1 MKKRIVSLVLTF
13 SILLSVIPL
22 NVLTALAQDPILYGD
37 ADGSGTVDMSDVN
50 LMEQYIEGDEEA
62 KTSIHFTEAD
72 VNVDGALNSDDVTLV
87 KECLAG
93 NIQLT
98 DDLCTVSFDT
108 NGGGEVAPIKVGR
121 NYTIMQE
128 IPSPGKEGEVFV
140 GWQKADGS
148 DFYQTEPV
156 TEDMTLQAVYEPME
170 PAEQVYID
178 SFALTDQ
185 KTDLEIGITAPDKT
199 ADQVKEAVTLLT
211 KDGSDPVDLVVA
223 DNGGG
228 SFTVRADGG
237 FRAGGTYEMTLGDG
251 LTFTDRDARYRTV
264 ALTFAK
270 QEEDNIEFDPDVV
283 FIQDTDDY
291 SYYLDVPGSVD
302 EEFVPVLDIPIYADG
317 SAEVTTGR
325 MNINT
330 NPIPDDIP
338 AFDTYL
344 EAGDIVCV
352 YENVDPRQRDY
363 TQDLYEDDSIAYI
376 RVTAVSVPWAFQ
388 FESLS
393 EEDMDEVV
401 FMPDTIPY
409 KVDVLPAGGAGTAGT
424 VDVNGYDHIARA
436 SLGMTE
442 APEFNTGD
450 LLAFYTQDFAGLTED
465 SPVVYAKVTGIEAD
479 ELTVNYEIIDKAD
492 IEDLTGG
499 LFVSTPITLDDIETE
514 ELQASVTAAL
524 EDSSFT
530 DEATSILA
538 TGALQTP
545 SIQGQLLDMG
555 VSQAEID
562 AMAAQ
567 PLAAAAGGGGRT
579 KFLVEDVRVTPSVLV
594 HDRYEDGYG
603 MGLDVSAVFS
613 VSKKV
618 GSGQT
623 TSLKIEVSAYFEQQ
637 GAFGLNVDVDTDWK
651 VYVIIPVL
659 KEVTCSV
666 SIDIKSYSNISLSA
680 KTYTVSEQKRESFDE
695 FIEFVRNGEYA
706 DALRE
711 LNDLRV
717 QRKLGGGQDV
727 IDQIDSILNSLPKIN
742 VGGTEY
748 SFEELENELNMT
760 DVSSEFEEVLSAE
773 SAEDSKV
780 GIEQLMNRYSELLN
794 SESDWVQ
801 LFSKELFSKTYHIK
815 ILAIKLKV
823 DFIVRAD
830 VNLTMGTD
838 LEYEVGKR
846 YNFWVKI
853 FSGTSGSSETDLL
866 DERFGF
872 QFYIMGYIGV
882 KAGFKIDVAVG
893 ILSTS
898 IASVGANVEF
908 GPYVKLYGYFL
919 YIYIKERPAG
929 TSDWNVEERAEGAM
943 YMEFGLYLTVK
954 FKAQALK
961 ELIKYEPTL
970 YDGEFPLLTA
980 GDRNSVYDFAL
991 SPTSTDILYILDE
1004 NGDFADGIT
1013 MELPEAYRNMKTID
1027 LTSGQ
1032 KAQSVYDLSNYHI
1045 RFTDPAF
1052 SIDQNGTISFD
1063 KSQIGADDRYAY
1075 TDMIVTWKGGK
1086 LAFSAYDLSITVP
1099 VVWTSYS
1106 ESEIS
1111 KLYNVYV
1118 AVGNETYGYETV
1130 WSGQYNRIQTFDLPT
1145 EEEIHDLIGY
1155 DAYVTEDGTNLK
1167 YTDAGSYRAE
1177 KTTELTV
1184 SADTTFY
1191 YDIGLKT
1198 YSLHVKNIQGKDGIP
1213 YASTY
1218 TTTYGE
1224 PFVQLASLEDT
1235 GADDPDNGKFSA
1247 FLNLTREENDDEVF
1261 ALDTAADMSF
1271 YENYGTSADLSANY
1285 TDASRLA
1292 TFTFQ
1297 GISVPDYTVT
1307 FRTGAAPQAGDL
1319 MAHIAQYFDGQ
1330 VSITDISP
1338 AVTASENSVTYSV
1351 TCQAL
1356 TEDTPVYPV
1365 NFTVKPSEHQSP
1377 EDMPQIASVSYPENS
1392 ILFAPKLPTL
1402 YGAYLDGWYTDEA
1415 CTKPFDFSSARMP
1428 AGGMTL
1434 YARYIS
1440 TQVEVHIMQNAATEL
1455 ETRLVLNGSE
1465 LGELPK
1471 ISGMTSTQRLVGW
1484 FDNIEY
1490 TGDPYT
1496 ADTIIRSDT
1505 DIYLYPY
1512 IGEKLEIGV
1521 TADLFTPYEK
1531 DYNRYPALL
1540 KMPEIFSSA
1549 DFYRKGFYTQDVQVL
1564 VREQGA
1570 AVTEEWT
1577 EVEDPY
1583 LLYSDGWPVHAGV
1596 YDVRIVWP
1604 GNENYKPVDLYLE
1617 GYIRIN
1623 KAPFPTTDG
1632 APLSIPVLQ
1641 GGYDSVSVSLPKNF
1655 DRYSFTED
1663 NQVTIKLRYM
1673 QENMNFADYATYTM
1687 PIFDGQYM
1695 THSKYLYTC
1704 TFDRDELVNPADGLK
1719 FGGTL
1724 LVSACLEISDGSDY
1738 YGTTTGYGLGGL
1750 LYPTIDMMNSSART
1764 AQAASPQA
1772 VQLSAQTVSAQTTQ
1786 AASPLNNEAEPID
1799 DGSLRLTGEDV
1810 KTMAGKTFG
1819 ITLSLDNLDSSA
1831 GVWGLMAQL
1840 DYDGA
1845 PFEMIGY
1852 SAGSA
1857 FPKEGFTMHDDWS
1870 ADPYRFVVSN
1880 TTRTDITSE
1889 EAVITI
1895 WYRVK
1900 DDAQPGHYPVTVALP
1915 DAVKAAGEK
1924 VPSQSTEIDVWVA
1937 TDGEFTAQDPEI
1949 KLTAEDDYV
1958 YTKGNTADM
1967 VYVNGSVSD
1976 GGTLSYQW
1984 YVYTDSQENST
1995 PVNGATAPQF
2005 TPPTDTAGIFYYYCR
2020 VTNTLSTIAGEK
2032 TAYTDTDSV
2041 RVEIL
2046 EEESLVLLDGNRG
2059 TFGGGVSGKGL
2070 FTKNGR
2076 LPDLGQYIPTREM
2089 HEFIGWYTQE
2099 EGGQRVDSDAVFRE
2113 DTTLYAHWAA
2123 TGELT
2128 HAQAPE
2134 ITWVTKSVKTEVN
2147 DISNGLYV
2155 EADSPDGGRLSYQWY
2170 RSDTASNENGTLIE
2184 NAEYY
2189 RYAPDTS
2196 QEGIVYYYCVVT
2208 NTNTSV
2214 TGNWTATTKTEAIP
2228 VYTGTVYVT
2237 LDAQGGSV
2245 NPDKVPLAITRASTG
2260 EIGIDGYLP
2269 IPEKEGYAFM
2279 GWYTEPEGGR
2289 QMTQYD
2295 AFENATTL
2303 YAQWSPDAITPVI
2316 ADQPD
2321 NVDDQMINT
2330 EIFLPMTVLTPTDGG
2345 TLSYQWY
2352 RCKEDGT
2359 GAQPVEGAT
2368 EETFMGVA
2376 DETGSFY
2383 YYCVVTNTNKNVS
2396 GSQTASVRSD
2406 IARVTVVAPTGV
2418 ADAMAPW
2425 PNWAVLNDATYG
2437 KGAQVDDLV
2446 YSAFVGDGGLL
2457 TYQWYVSSG
2466 ETSAGTAIDGATQST
2481 FTPPTDEAG
2490 TFYYY
2495 CVATNTNEYASNN
2508 KTAHTVSGRAKI
2520 TVVDAEAPVIT
2531 AQPASATYR
2540 EGDTAVPLTVE
2551 VEAPEGCSLTYQW
2564 YEGYIEDGAAV
2575 AGADQNSF
2583 VPAVQMEPDEDYMS
2597 IYNYFCAITAAYPDG
2612 KTLTLYSQTASI
2624 TVIDPSS
2631 GEYVITFDPNGGSVS
2646 EISMSTVNQLLLYM
2660 PVPERMGYDFDG
2672 WYTEK
2677 EGGTHVT
2684 VDNRIYSGDETLY
2697 AHWVDNGRPVYAQ
2710 SPVITAQPENA
2721 QYFAGDPAAPLTVKA
2736 DVTDGG
2742 TLSYQWYQSAD
2753 GSTTGGIQVGTNS
2766 PSFTPDTSAE
2776 GTYYYYCVITNTND
2790 TAYNPTATAK
2800 TEAACIKVTAKTHT
2814 HTPIPVAGRDATC
2827 TEAGSKAYYTCGCGM
2842 SFEDEDCT
2850 RAIADVDTWRIIP
2863 VLGHSFGEWER
2874 VTEATCTA
2882 TGQEKRTCSR
2892 CGAEE
2897 TRETEMT
2904 AHAWSDS
2911 YLGENADPQMHY
2923 HVCEVCGA
2931 RDEGAVHTW
2940 NVDAATEQ
2948 TDKHCTVCGYV
2959 AEAQIGHTHQG
2970 ALVAGKDATCTEAGS
2985 KAYYTCGCGMFFAD
2999 EGCTRAITDVD
3010 TWRIIPALG
3019 HSFGEWE
3026 RVTEA
3031 TCTATGQEKR
3041 TCSRCGA
3048 EETRETEITEHA
3060 WSDSY
3065 LGENAD
3071 PQMHYHVCQVCGE
3084 RDEGAEHSWNVDA
3097 ATEQTD
3103 KHCTVCG
3110 YVAEA
3115 QIGHTHQGTLVE
3127 GKDATCTEAGSKAY
3141 YTCSCGMFFAD
3152 EGCTS
3157 TIVDLHSWKTIPMLE
3172 HDFADGKCTV
3182 CGAADPDYESA
3193 QPSQPTNPGGSKT
3206 ESPRTGDSSLAL
3218 WIAVLFVSGGVMAL
3232 TVKRKKRAG

>member
-13 SILLSVIPL
+13 SVLLSMLPMS
-22 NVLTALAQDPILYGD
+22 VLTAFAQDSILYGD
-37 ADGSGTVDMSDVN
+37 ADGNGKVDMSDVN
-50 LMEQYIEGDEEA
+50 LMEQYIDGDAEA
-62 KTSIHFTEAD
+62 QTSLHFAEAD
-72 VNVDGALNSDDVTLV
+72 VNADSVVNSDDVALV
-87 KECLAG
+87 KEYLAG

-98 DDLCTVSFDT
+98 DDLCTVSFNTD
-108 NGGGEVAPIKVGR
+108 GGGEIAPIKVGR
-121 NYTIMQE
+121 NYAIMQE
-128 IPSPGKEGEVFV
+128 IPSPGKEGEIFV
-140 GWQKADGS
+140 GWQKEDGT

-156 TEDMTLQAVYEPME
+156 TGDMTLQAVYEPMD

-185 KTDLEIGITAPDKT
+185 KTDLEIGITAPGKT
-199 ADQVKEAVTLLT
+199 AEQVKAAITLLT

-223 DNGGG
+223 DNGGR
-228 SFTVRADGG
+228 FTVYADGG
-237 FRAGGTYEMTLGDG
+237 FRAGGTYEMTLGEG
-251 LTFTDRDARYRTV
+251 LTFTDRDERYRTV

-270 QEEDNIEFDPDVV
+270 EEEDNIAFDPDVV
-283 FIQDTDDY
+283 FIQDTDEY

-317 SAEVTTGR
+317 SAEVTTGS
-325 MNINT
+325 MQITT

-376 RVTAVSVPWAFQ
+376 RVTSVSVPWAFQ

-409 KVDVLPAGGAGTAGT
+409 QVDALPAGNVGTTGT

-436 SLGMTE
+436 ALGVTE

-450 LLAFYTQDFAGLTED
+450 LLVFYAEDFTGLTED
-465 SPVVYAKVTGIEAD
+465 SPVVYAKVTGIEDD
-479 ELTVNYEIIDKAD
+479 ELTATYEIIDKAD

-499 LFVSTPITLDDIETE
+499 LFVSTPITLDNIETE
-514 ELQASVTAAL
+514 ELQASVMSAL

-545 SIQGQLLDMG
+545 SIQNQLLDMG
-555 VSQAEID
+555 VSQSEIE

-567 PLAAAAGGGGRT
+567 PLAAAAGGSGRT
-579 KFLVEDVRVTPSVLV
+579 KFVVEGVTVTPSVLI

-603 MGLDVSAVFS
+603 LGLDVSAVFS
-613 VSKKV
+613 VNKKV
-618 GSGQT
+618 SSGQT

-706 DALRE
+706 NAVRE

-773 SAEDSKV
+773 SVEDSKV
-780 GIEQLMNRYSELLN
+780 GIEQLMNRYSELMG

-801 LFSKELFSKTYHIK
+801 LFSRELLSKEYHIK

-853 FSGTSGSSETDLL
+853 FDGTSGSSETDLL

-919 YIYIKERPAG
+919 YIYIKERPAN

-943 YMEFGLYLTVK
+943 YVEFGLYLTVK

-991 SPTSTDILYILDE
+991 APTSTDILYILDE

-1013 MELPEAYRNMKTID
+1013 MKLPEAYRNMKTID

-1032 KAQSVYDLSNYHI
+1032 KAQSIYDLSNYHI

-1052 SIDQNGTISFD
+1052 SIDDNGIISFD
-1063 KSQIGADDRYAY
+1063 KTQIDEDDRYAY

-1111 KLYNVYV
+1111 QLYNVYV

-1130 WSGQYNRIQTFDLPT
+1130 WSGQFNRIQTFDLPT
-1145 EEEIHDLIGY
+1145 QEEIHDLIGY

-1167 YTDAGSYRAE
+1167 YADAGSYRAE

-1213 YASTY
+1213 YAGTY

-1235 GADDPDNGKFSA
+1235 GANDPDNGKFSV
-1247 FLNLTREENDDEVF
+1247 FLNLTREGNDDEVF

-1271 YENYGTSADLSANY
+1271 YENYGASADLSANY

-1292 TFTFQ
+1292 TFKFQ

-1307 FRTGAAPQAGDL
+1307 FRAGTAPQAGDL

-1330 VSITDISP
+1330 VSITGISP

-1365 NFTVKPSEHQSP
+1365 SFTVKPSEHQSE

-1402 YGAYLDGWYTDEA
+1402 DGAYLDGWYTDEA

-1428 AGGMTL
+1428 KGGMTL

-1440 TQVEVHIMQNAATEL
+1440 TQVEVHIMQNATTEL
-1455 ETRLVLNGSE
+1455 EMRLLLNGSK

-1484 FDNIEY
+1484 YDNIEY

-1505 DIYLYPY
+1505 DIYLYPH
-1512 IGEKLEIGV
+1512 IGEKLEIGI
-1521 TADLFTPYEK
+1521 TEDLFTKTEK
-1531 DYNRYPALL
+1531 EYNRNPVSLA
-1540 KMPEIFSSA
+1540 MPELFESA
-1549 DFYRKGFYTQDVQVL
+1549 DFYSKGFYTQDLQVL
-1564 VREQGA
+1564 FREQGA

-1577 EVEDPY
+1577 EVANPY
-1583 LLYSDGWPVHAGV
+1583 SINSDWPVHAGV

-1632 APLSIPVLQ
+1632 AALSLPRVQ
-1641 GGYDSVSVSLPKNF
+1641 GGVYSVSVHLPDNF
-1655 DRYSFTED
+1655 DRYNFTED
-1663 NQVTIKLRYM
+1663 NQVTIRLQYM
-1673 QENMNFADYATYTM
+1673 QENGNFVDYASHTM
-1687 PIFDGQYM
+1687 PIFDGQYVM
-1695 THSKYLYTC
+1695 HDKYLYTF
-1704 TFDRDELVNPADGLK
+1704 TVNRDELINPADDPK

-1738 YGTTTGYGLGGL
+1738 YGTTTEYSLGGL

-1764 AQAASPQA
+1764 AQAAAYAGAQA
-1772 VQLSAQTVSAQTTQ
+1772 AVQ
-1786 AASPLNNEAEPID
+1786 AASPQAATASPINNETEPVD
-1799 DGSLRLTGEDV
+1799 DGTLRLTGEDV

-1819 ITLSLDNLDSSA
+1819 ITLSLDNLDST
-1831 GVWGLMAQL
+1831 GIWGLMAQL
-1840 DYDGA
+1840 DYEGA

-1857 FPKEGFTMHDDWS
+1857 FPREGFTMHNDWS
-1870 ADPYRFVVSN
+1870 ADSYSFVVSN
-1880 TTRTDITSE
+1880 TDRTNITE
-1889 EAVITI
+1889 EDDVVTI

-1900 DDAQPGHYPVTVALP
+1900 DDAAAGHYPVTVTLS
-1915 DAVKAAGEK
+1915 DAVDAAGEK
-1924 VPSQSTEIDVWVA
+1924 IPSQTAKIDVWVA
-1937 TDGEFTAQDPEI
+1937 TDGEFTAQEPEL
-1949 KLTAEDDYV
+1949 KLIAEKDYV
-1958 YTKGNTADM
+1958 YTKGNTADTL
-1967 VYVNGSVSD
+1967 YVNGSVSD
-1976 GGTLSYQW
+1976 GGALSYQW
-1984 YVYTDSQENST
+1984 YVYTDSKENST
-1995 PVNGATAPQF
+1995 PVNGATASQF

-2020 VTNTLSTIAGEK
+2020 VTNSLSTIAGEK
-2032 TAYTDTDSV
+2032 TAVTDTGAV
-2041 RVEIL
+2041 KVEIL
-2046 EEESLVLLDGNRG
+2046 EKEAQIYLNPGRG
-2059 TFGGGVSGKGL
+2059 TFASGSSGKGL
-2070 FTKNGR
+2070 STKNGR
-2076 LPDLGQYIPTREM
+2076 IPNLNEYSPTRDA
-2089 HEFIGWYTQE
+2089 HDFTGWYTQE
-2099 EGGQRVDSDAVFRE
+2099 EGGDRVDTDTVFRE

-2128 HAQAPE
+2128 HAQAPVIE
-2134 ITWVTKSVKTEVN
+2134 WVTKAVKAEMG
-2147 DISNGLYV
+2147 DINNGLYV
-2155 EADSPDGGRLSYQWY
+2155 DAKSLDGGTLLYKWY
-2170 RSDTASNENGTLIE
+2170 RSDTASNGNGTPIE
-2184 NAEYY
+2184 KAEYY
-2189 RYAPDTS
+2189 RYTPDTS
-2196 QEGIVYYYCVVT
+2196 QDSIVYYYCVIT
-2208 NTNTSV
+2208 NRNTDPKI
-2214 TGNWTATTKTEAIP
+2214 TGNQTATVKTEAIP
-2228 VYTGTVYVT
+2228 VYVGTVYVT
-2237 LDAQGGSV
+2237 LNAQGGSV
-2245 NPDKVPLAITRASTG
+2245 SVDKVPLKFYDQSSGRIRP
-2260 EIGIDGYLP
+2260 DGNLP

-2295 AFENATTL
+2295 DFENAITL
-2303 YAQWSPDAITPVI
+2303 YAQWSPDALTPVI

-2321 NVDDQMINT
+2321 DVEEQIINT
-2330 EIFLPMTVLTPTDGG
+2330 EIFLPMTVLDPTDGG
-2345 TLSYQWY
+2345 ALSYQWY
-2352 RCKEDGT
+2352 RCNEDGS
-2359 GAQPVEGAT
+2359 GAQLIEGAT
-2368 EETFMGVA
+2368 DSTGMDMA
-2376 DETGSFY
+2376 KETGTFY
-2383 YYCVVTNTNKNVS
+2383 YYCVVTNTNKNVV
-2396 GSQTASVRSD
+2396 GSKTASVRSD
-2406 IARVTVVAPTGV
+2406 IAKVTVVEPTGV
-2418 ADAMAPW
+2418 VGAMEPQL
-2425 PNWAVLNDATYG
+2425 NWEAMNDATYG
-2437 KGAQVDDLV
+2437 KGAQVDDLL
-2446 YSAFVGDGGLL
+2446 YSASVGDGGML
-2457 TYQWYVSSG
+2457 TYQWYVSLDG
-2466 ETSAGTAIDGATQST
+2466 TSAGTAIDGATRST

-2495 CVATNTNEYASNN
+2495 CVATNTNEYASHN
-2508 KTAHTVSGRAKI
+2508 KTAQSISDRAKI
-2520 TVVDAEAPVIT
+2520 TIVDVEAPMIT
-2531 AQPASATYR
+2531 TQPASAAYR
-2540 EGDTAVPLTVE
+2540 EGDTAEPLTVE
-2551 VEAPEGCSLTYQW
+2551 VNAPEDCNLTYQW
-2564 YEGYIEDGAAV
+2564 YEGYIGDGAAV
-2575 AGADQNSF
+2575 SGADQNSF
-2583 VPAVQMEPDEDYMS
+2583 VPATQMEPDEDYMS
-2597 IYNYFCAITAAYPDG
+2597 TYNYFCEITAAYPG
-2612 KTLTLYSQTASI
+2612 GRTLTLYSQVADI
-2624 TVIDPSS
+2624 TVIGPSS
-2631 GEYVITFDPNGGSVS
+2631 GEYIITFEPNGGSVS
-2646 EISMSTVNQLLLYM
+2646 EISMPTVNQQLLYM
-2660 PVPERMGYDFDG
+2660 PVPERIGYDFDG

-2684 VDNRIYSGDETLY
+2684 VSSRIYSADETLY
-2697 AHWVDNGRPVYAQ
+2697 AHWIDNGRPVYAQ
-2710 SPVITAQPENA
+2710 SPVITAQPQNA
-2721 QYFAGDPAAPLTVKA
+2721 QYSVGDTASPLTVEA
-2736 DVTDGG
+2736 GVTDGG
-2742 TLSYQWYQSAD
+2742 TLSYQWYQNTD
-2753 GSTTGGIQVGTNS
+2753 GSTTGGTRVGTNS

-2776 GTYYYYCVITNTND
+2776 GTCYYYCVITNTNGE
-2790 TAYNPTATAK
+2790 AYYPTATV
-2800 TEAACIKVTAKTHT
+2800 TTDAACIKVTKAHS
-2814 HTPIPVAGRDATC
+2814 HTPILVAGREATC
-2827 TEAGSKAYYTCGCGM
+2827 TEAGSKAYYTCTCGM
-2842 SFEDEDCT
+2842 SFEDEACT
-2850 RAIADVDTWRIIP
+2850 KAIA
-2863 VLGHSFGEWER
+2863 
-2874 VTEATCTA
+2874 
-2882 TGQEKRTCSR
+2882 
-2892 CGAEE
+2892 
-2897 TRETEMT
+2897 
-2904 AHAWSDS
+2904 
-2911 YLGENADPQMHY
+2911 
-2923 HVCEVCGA
+2923 
-2931 RDEGAVHTW
+2931 
-2940 NVDAATEQ
+2940 
-2948 TDKHCTVCGYV
+2948 
-2959 AEAQIGHTHQG
+2959 
-2970 ALVAGKDATCTEAGS
+2970 
-2985 KAYYTCGCGMFFAD
+2985 
-2999 EGCTRAITDVD
+2999 DVD

-3019 HSFGEWE
+3019 H
-3026 RVTEA
+3026 
-3031 TCTATGQEKR
+3031 
-3041 TCSRCGA
+3041 
-3048 EETRETEITEHA
+3048 
-3060 WSDSY
+3060 
-3065 LGENAD
+3065 
-3071 PQMHYHVCQVCGE
+3071 
-3084 RDEGAEHSWNVDA
+3084 
-3097 ATEQTD
+3097 
-3103 KHCTVCG
+3103 
-3110 YVAEA
+3110 
-3115 QIGHTHQGTLVE
+3115 
-3127 GKDATCTEAGSKAY
+3127 
-3141 YTCSCGMFFAD
+3141 
-3152 EGCTS
+3152 
-3157 TIVDLHSWKTIPMLE
+3157 
-3172 HDFADGKCTV
+3172 DFEDGKCIV
-3182 CGAADPDYESA
+3182 CGAADPDYEPA
-3193 QPSQPTNPGGSKT
+3193 EPSQPTNPGGS
-3206 ESPRTGDSSLAL
+3206 EPEGPQTGDNSSLAL
-3218 WIAVLFVSGGVMAL
+3218 WVALLFVSGGVL
-3232 TVKRKKRAG
+3232 GTLKVKRVRKKLR

>member
-13 SILLSVIPL
+13 SVLLSMLPMS
-22 NVLTALAQDPILYGD
+22 VLTAFAQDSILYGD
-37 ADGSGTVDMSDVN
+37 ADGNGTVDMSDVN
-50 LMEQYIEGDEEA
+50 LMEQYIEGDAEA
-62 KTSIHFTEAD
+62 QTSLHFAEAD
-72 VNVDGALNSDDVTLV
+72 VNADSVVNSDDVTLV
-87 KECLAG
+87 KEYLAG

-108 NGGGEVAPIKVGR
+108 DGGGKIAPIKVGR
-121 NYTIMQE
+121 NYAIMQE
-128 IPSPGKEGEVFV
+128 IPSPGKDGEIFV
-140 GWQKADGS
+140 GWQKSDGT

-156 TEDMTLQAVYEPME
+156 TGDMILRAVYEPMD
-170 PAEQVYID
+170 PAEQIYID

-185 KTDLEIGITAPDKT
+185 KTDLEIGITAPGKT
-199 ADQVKEAVTLLT
+199 AEQVKAAITLLT
-211 KDGSDPVDLVVA
+211 KDGSDPVDLVVTE
-223 DNGGG
+223 NGGG
-228 SFTVRADGG
+228 RFAVHADGG
-237 FRAGGTYEMTLGDG
+237 FRAGGTYEMTLGEG
-251 LTFTDRDARYRTV
+251 LTFTDRDERYRTV

-270 QEEDNIEFDPDVV
+270 EEEDNIAFDPDVV

-291 SYYLDVPGSVD
+291 SYYINVPDSGR
-302 EEFVPVLDIPIYADG
+302 EFVPVLDVPIYADG
-317 SAEVTTGR
+317 SAEVTTGS
-325 MNINT
+325 MQITT

-376 RVTAVSVPWAFQ
+376 RVTSVSVPWAFQ

-409 KVDVLPAGGAGTAGT
+409 QVDALPAGNVGTTGT

-436 SLGMTE
+436 ALGITE

-450 LLAFYTQDFAGLTED
+450 LLAFYTEDFTGLTED
-465 SPVVYAKVTGIEAD
+465 SSVVYAKVTGIEDD
-479 ELTVNYEIIDKAD
+479 ELTATYEIIDKAD

-514 ELQASVTAAL
+514 ELQASVMSAL

-538 TGALQTP
+538 AGALQTP
-545 SIQGQLLDMG
+545 SIQNQLLDMG
-555 VSQAEID
+555 VSQSEIE

-567 PLAAAAGGGGRT
+567 PLAAAAGGSGRT
-579 KFLVEDVRVTPSVLV
+579 KFVVEGVTVTPSVLI

-603 MGLDVSAVFS
+603 LGLDVSAVFS

-706 DALRE
+706 NAVRE

-760 DVSSEFEEVLSAE
+760 DVSGEFEEVLSAE
-773 SAEDSKV
+773 SVEDSKV
-780 GIEQLMNRYSELLN
+780 GIEQLMNRYSELMN

-801 LFSKELFSKTYHIK
+801 LFSRELLSKEYHIK

-853 FSGTSGSSETDLL
+853 FDGTSGSSETDLL

-919 YIYIKERPAG
+919 YIYIKERPAN

-943 YMEFGLYLTVK
+943 YVEFGLYLTVK

-991 SPTSTDILYILDE
+991 APTSTDILYILDE

-1013 MELPEAYRNMKTID
+1013 MKLPEAYRNMKTIN

-1052 SIDQNGTISFD
+1052 SIDDNGIISFD
-1063 KSQIGADDRYAY
+1063 KTQIGEDDRYAY

-1111 KLYNVYV
+1111 QLYNVYV

-1130 WSGQYNRIQTFDLPT
+1130 WSGQFNRIQTFGLPT
-1145 EEEIHDLIGY
+1145 QEEIHDLIGY

-1167 YTDAGSYRAE
+1167 YTGAGSYRAE

-1198 YSLHVKNIQGKDGIP
+1198 YSLYVKNIQGKDGIP
-1213 YASTY
+1213 YAGTY

-1235 GADDPDNGKFSA
+1235 GANDPDNGKFSV
-1247 FLNLTREENDDEVF
+1247 FLNLTREGNDDEVF

-1292 TFTFQ
+1292 TFKFQ

-1307 FRTGAAPQAGDL
+1307 FRAGIAPQAGDL

-1338 AVTASENSVTYSV
+1338 AVTAAENSVTYSV

-1365 NFTVKPSEHQSP
+1365 SFTVKPSEHQSE

-1402 YGAYLDGWYTDEA
+1402 DGAYLDGWYTDEA

-1428 AGGMTL
+1428 KGGMTL

-1440 TQVEVHIMQNAATEL
+1440 TQVEVHIMQNATTEL
-1455 ETRLVLNGSE
+1455 ETRLLLNGSK

-1484 FDNIEY
+1484 YDNIEY

-1505 DIYLYPY
+1505 DIYLYPH
-1512 IGEKLEIGV
+1512 IGEKLEIGI
-1521 TADLFTPYEK
+1521 TEDLFTNTEK
-1531 DYNRYPALL
+1531 EYNRNPVSLA
-1540 KMPEIFSSA
+1540 MPELFESA
-1549 DFYRKGFYTQDVQVL
+1549 DFYSKGFYTQDLQVL
-1564 VREQGA
+1564 FREQGA

-1577 EVEDPY
+1577 EVANPY
-1583 LLYSDGWPVHAGV
+1583 SINSDWPVHAGV

-1632 APLSIPVLQ
+1632 AALSLPRVQ
-1641 GGYDSVSVSLPKNF
+1641 GGVYSVSVHLPDNF

-1663 NQVTIKLRYM
+1663 NQVTIKLQYM
-1673 QENMNFADYATYTM
+1673 QENGNFVDYASHTM
-1687 PIFDGQYM
+1687 PIFDGQYVM
-1695 THSKYLYTC
+1695 HDKYLYTF
-1704 TFDRDELVNPADGLK
+1704 TVNRDELVNPADDPK

-1738 YGTTTGYGLGGL
+1738 YGTTTEYSLGGL

-1764 AQAASPQA
+1764 AQAAA
-1772 VQLSAQTVSAQTTQ
+1772 YAGAQTAAQ
-1786 AASPLNNEAEPID
+1786 AASPQVATASPINNETGPVD
-1799 DGSLRLTGEDV
+1799 DGTLRLLGEDV

-1819 ITLSLDNLDSSA
+1819 ITLSLDNLDSST
-1831 GVWGLMAQL
+1831 GIWGLMAQL
-1840 DYDGA
+1840 DYEGA

-1852 SAGSA
+1852 SVGSA
-1857 FPKEGFTMHDDWS
+1857 FPREGFTMHNDWS
-1870 ADPYRFVVSN
+1870 ADPYSFVVSN
-1880 TTRTDITSE
+1880 TDRTNITE
-1889 EAVITI
+1889 EDDVVTI

-1900 DDAQPGHYPVTVALP
+1900 DDAAAGHYPVTVTLQ
-1915 DAVKAAGEK
+1915 DAVNAAGEK
-1924 VPSQSTEIDVWVA
+1924 IPSQTAKIDVWVA
-1937 TDGEFTAQDPEI
+1937 TDGEFTAQEPDV
-1949 KLTAEDDYV
+1949 KLIAEEGYV
-1958 YTKGNTADM
+1958 YTKGNTADTL
-1967 VYVNGSVSD
+1967 YVNGSVSD
-1976 GGTLSYQW
+1976 GGALSYQW
-1984 YVYTDSQENST
+1984 YVYTDSKETST
-1995 PVNGATAPQF
+1995 AVNGATAPQF
-2005 TPPTDTAGIFYYYCR
+2005 TPPTDTAGIFCYYCR
-2020 VTNTLSTIAGEK
+2020 VTNTLSTLAGEK
-2032 TAYTDTDSV
+2032 KAYTDTDGV
-2041 RVEIL
+2041 KVEIL
-2046 EEESLVLLDGNRG
+2046 EKESEIHLNPGRG
-2059 TFGGGVSGKGL
+2059 VFDSGSSGIGL
-2070 FTKNGR
+2070 STKNGR
-2076 LPDLGQYIPTREM
+2076 IPNLDEYSPTRAA
-2089 HEFIGWYTQE
+2089 HDFTGWYTQE
-2099 EGGQRVDSDAVFRE
+2099 EGGARVDTDTVFRE

-2128 HAQAPE
+2128 HAQVPVIE
-2134 ITWVTKSVKTEVN
+2134 WVTKAVKAEVG
-2147 DISNGLYV
+2147 DINNGLYV
-2155 EADSPDGGRLSYQWY
+2155 DAKSPDGGTLLYKWY
-2170 RSDTASNENGTLIE
+2170 RSDTASNENGTPIE
-2184 NAEYY
+2184 KAEYY
-2189 RYAPDTS
+2189 RYTPDTS
-2196 QEGIVYYYCVVT
+2196 QDSIVYYYCVIT
-2208 NTNTSV
+2208 NRNTDPKI
-2214 TGNWTATTKTEAIP
+2214 TGNQTATVKTEAIP
-2228 VYTGTVYVT
+2228 VYVGTVYVT

-2245 NPDKVPLAITRASTG
+2245 SVDKVPLKFYDQSSGRIRP
-2260 EIGIDGYLP
+2260 DGNLP

-2295 AFENATTL
+2295 DFENAITL
-2303 YAQWSPDAITPVI
+2303 YAQWSPDALTPVI

-2321 NVDDQMINT
+2321 DVEEQIINT
-2330 EIFLPMTVLTPTDGG
+2330 EIFLPITVLDPTDGG

-2352 RCKEDGT
+2352 RCSEDGS
-2359 GAQPVEGAT
+2359 GAQLIEGAT
-2368 EETFMGVA
+2368 ESTFVGMA
-2376 DETGSFY
+2376 DEPGTFY
-2383 YYCVVTNTNKNVS
+2383 YYCVVTNTNKNVV
-2396 GSQTASVRSD
+2396 GSKTASVRSD
-2406 IARVTVVAPTGV
+2406 IAKVTVVEPTGV
-2418 ADAMAPW
+2418 VDAMEPQL
-2425 PNWAVLNDATYG
+2425 NWEVMNDATYG

-2446 YSAFVGDGGLL
+2446 YSAYVGDGGVL
-2457 TYQWYVSSG
+2457 TYQWYVSSD
-2466 ETSAGTAIDGATQST
+2466 ETSAGTAIDGATQSR
-2481 FTPPTDEAG
+2481 FAPPTGEAG

-2495 CVATNTNEYASNN
+2495 CVATNTNEYASHN
-2508 KTAHTVSGRAKI
+2508 KTAQSISGRAKI
-2520 TVVDAEAPVIT
+2520 TVVDVEAPMIT
-2531 AQPASATYR
+2531 TQPASAAYR
-2540 EGDTAVPLTVE
+2540 EGDTAEPLTVE
-2551 VEAPEGCSLTYQW
+2551 VKAPEGCSLTYQW
-2564 YEGYIEDGAAV
+2564 YEGYIGDGAAV
-2575 AGADQNSF
+2575 SGADQNSF
-2583 VPAVQMEPDEDYMS
+2583 VPATLMEPDEDYMS
-2597 IYNYFCAITAAYPDG
+2597 TYNYFCEVTAAYPG
-2612 KTLTLYSQTASI
+2612 GRTLTLYSQVASI
-2624 TVIDPSS
+2624 TVIGPSS
-2631 GEYVITFDPNGGSVS
+2631 GEYIINFDPNGGSVS
-2646 EISMSTVNQLLLYM
+2646 EISMPTVNQQLLYM
-2660 PVPERMGYDFDG
+2660 PVPERIGYDFDG

-2684 VDNRIYSGDETLY
+2684 VSSRIYSADETLY
-2697 AHWVDNGRPVYAQ
+2697 AHWIDNGRPVYAQ
-2710 SPVITAQPENA
+2710 SPVITAQPQNA
-2721 QYFAGDPAAPLTVKA
+2721 QYSVDDPASPLTVEA
-2736 DVTDGG
+2736 NVTDGG
-2742 TLSYQWYQSAD
+2742 TLSYQWYQSSD
-2753 GSTTGGIQVGTNS
+2753 GSTDGGTKVGTNS

-2776 GTYYYYCVITNTND
+2776 GTYYYYCVITNTNGE
-2790 TAYNPTATAK
+2790 AYYPTATV
-2800 TEAACIKVTAKTHT
+2800 TTDAACIKVTKAHS
-2814 HTPIPVAGRDATC
+2814 HTPILVMGREATC
-2827 TEAGSKAYYTCGCGM
+2827 TEAGSKAYYICDCGM
-2842 SFEDEDCT
+2842 AFEDEECT
-2850 RAIADVDTWRIIP
+2850 KAIADVESWRVIP
-2863 VLGHSFGEWER
+2863 LLGHSFGEWET
-2874 VTEATCTA
+2874 VTEATCTQ
-2882 TGQEKRTCSR
+2882 TGTEKRICSR
-2892 CGAEE
+2892 CEAEE
-2897 TRETEMT
+2897 TREIEMK
-2904 AHAWSDS
+2904 AHTWSDS
-2911 YLGENADPQMHY
+2911 YLGENADPQKHY
-2923 HVCEVCGA
+2923 HVCEVCGT
-2931 RDEGAVHTW
+2931 RD
-2940 NVDAATEQ
+2940 N
-2948 TDKHCTVCGYV
+2948 
-2959 AEAQIGHTHQG
+2959 
-2970 ALVAGKDATCTEAGS
+2970 
-2985 KAYYTCGCGMFFAD
+2985 
-2999 EGCTRAITDVD
+2999 
-3010 TWRIIPALG
+3010 
-3019 HSFGEWE
+3019 
-3026 RVTEA
+3026 
-3031 TCTATGQEKR
+3031 
-3041 TCSRCGA
+3041 
-3048 EETRETEITEHA
+3048 
-3060 WSDSY
+3060 
-3065 LGENAD
+3065 
-3071 PQMHYHVCQVCGE
+3071 
-3084 RDEGAEHSWNVDA
+3084 GAEHIWNVDA

-3141 YTCSCGMFFAD
+3141 YTCGCGMFFED
-3152 EGCTS
+3152 EECTKA
-3157 TIVDLHSWKTIPMLE
+3157 IIDLNGWKTIPALG
-3172 HDFADGKCTV
+3172 HDFEDGKCTV
-3182 CGAADPDYESA
+3182 CGAADPDYEPTE
-3193 QPSQPTNPGGSKT
+3193 PSEPTTPGDNEPGA
-3206 ESPRTGDSSLAL
+3206 PQTGDSSNIAL
-3218 WIAVLFVSGGVMAL
+3218 WIAVLFVSGGVLSML
-3232 TVKRKKRAG
+3232 TIKRVRKKQR

>member
-13 SILLSVIPL
+13 SVLLSMLPMS
-22 NVLTALAQDPILYGD
+22 VLTAFAQDSILYGD
-37 ADGSGTVDMSDVN
+37 ADGNGTVDMSDVN
-50 LMEQYIEGDEEA
+50 LMEQYIDGDAEA
-62 KTSIHFTEAD
+62 QAAIHFAEAD
-72 VNVDGALNSDDVTLV
+72 VNVDGVVNSDDVALV
-87 KECLAG
+87 KEYLAG

-108 NGGGEVAPIKVGR
+108 DGGGKIAPIKVGR
-121 NYTIMQE
+121 NYAIMQE
-128 IPSPGKEGEVFV
+128 IPSPGKDGGIFV
-140 GWQKADGS
+140 GWQKEDGT

-156 TEDMTLQAVYEPME
+156 TGDMTLRAVYEPMD
-170 PAEQVYID
+170 PAEQIYID

-185 KTDLEIGITAPDKT
+185 KTDLEIGITAPGKT
-199 ADQVKEAVTLLT
+199 AEQVKASITLLT

-223 DNGGG
+223 DNGG
-228 SFTVRADGG
+228 SFTVHADGG
-237 FRAGGTYEMTLGDG
+237 FRAGGTYEMTLGEG
-251 LTFTDRDARYRTV
+251 LTFTDRDERYRTV

-270 QEEDNIEFDPDVV
+270 EEEDNIAFDPDVV

-291 SYYLDVPGSVD
+291 SYYINVPDSGR
-302 EEFVPVLDIPIYADG
+302 EFVPVLDIPIYADG
-317 SAEVTTGR
+317 SADVTTGS
-325 MNINT
+325 MQITT

-338 AFDTYL
+338 AFDNL

-352 YENVDPRQRDY
+352 YENVDPRERDY

-376 RVTAVSVPWAFQ
+376 RVTSVSVPWAFQ

-409 KVDVLPAGGAGTAGT
+409 QVDALPAGNVGTTGT

-436 SLGMTE
+436 ALGVTE

-450 LLAFYTQDFAGLTED
+450 LLVFYAEDFTGLTED

-479 ELTVNYEIIDKAD
+479 ELTANYEIIDKAD

-514 ELQASVTAAL
+514 ELQASVMSAL

-538 TGALQTP
+538 AGALQTP
-545 SIQGQLLDMG
+545 SIQNQLLDMG
-555 VSQAEID
+555 VSQSEIE

-567 PLAAAAGGGGRT
+567 PLAAAAGGSGRT
-579 KFLVEDVRVTPSVLV
+579 KFVVEGVTVTPSILI

-603 MGLDVSAVFS
+603 LGLDVSAVFS

-651 VYVIIPVL
+651 VYLIIPVL

-706 DALRE
+706 NAVRE

-727 IDQIDSILNSLPKIN
+727 IDQIDSILNYLPKIN

-773 SAEDSKV
+773 SVEDSKV
-780 GIEQLMNRYSELLN
+780 GIEQLMNRYSELMN

-801 LFSKELFSKTYHIK
+801 LFSRELLSKEYHIK

-919 YIYIKERPAG
+919 YIYIKERPAN

-943 YMEFGLYLTVK
+943 YVEFGLYLTVK

-991 SPTSTDILYILDE
+991 APTSTDILYILDE

-1013 MELPEAYRNMKTID
+1013 MKLPEAYQNMKTID

-1052 SIDQNGTISFD
+1052 SIDDNGIISFD
-1063 KSQIGADDRYAY
+1063 KNQIGEDDRYAY

-1111 KLYNVYV
+1111 QLYNVYV

-1130 WSGQYNRIQTFDLPT
+1130 WSGQFNRIQTFDLPT
-1145 EEEIHDLIGY
+1145 QEEIHDLIGY

-1167 YTDAGSYRAE
+1167 YADAGSYRAE
-1177 KTTELTV
+1177 KTADITL

-1191 YDIGLKT
+1191 YDIGLKA

-1235 GADDPDNGKFSA
+1235 GANDPDNGKFSV
-1247 FLNLTREENDDEVF
+1247 FLNLTREGNDDEVF

-1271 YENYGTSADLSANY
+1271 YENYGASADLSANY

-1292 TFTFQ
+1292 TFKFQ

-1307 FRTGAAPQAGDL
+1307 FRAGIAPQAGDL

-1351 TCQAL
+1351 TCSAL

-1365 NFTVKPSEHQSP
+1365 SFTVKPSEHQSE

-1428 AGGMTL
+1428 KGGLTL

-1455 ETRLVLNGSE
+1455 ETRLLLNGSK

-1484 FDNIEY
+1484 YDNIEY

-1505 DIYLYPY
+1505 DIYLYPH
-1512 IGEKLEIGV
+1512 IGEKLDIGI
-1521 TADLFTPYEK
+1521 TEDLFTKTEK
-1531 DYNRYPALL
+1531 EYNRNPVSLA
-1540 KMPEIFSSA
+1540 MPELFESA
-1549 DFYRKGFYTQDVQVL
+1549 DFYSKGFYTQDLQVL
-1564 VREQGA
+1564 FREQGA

-1577 EVEDPY
+1577 EVANPY
-1583 LLYSDGWPVHAGV
+1583 SINSDWPVHAGV

-1632 APLSIPVLQ
+1632 ATLSLPRVQ
-1641 GGYDSVSVSLPKNF
+1641 GGVYSVSVHLPDNF
-1655 DRYSFTED
+1655 DRYNFTED

-1673 QENMNFADYATYTM
+1673 QENGNFVDYASHTM
-1687 PIFDGQYM
+1687 PIFDGQYVM
-1695 THSKYLYTC
+1695 HDKYLYTF
-1704 TFDRDELVNPADGLK
+1704 TVDPDELVNPADDPK

-1738 YGTTTGYGLGGL
+1738 YGTTTEYSLGGL

-1764 AQAASPQA
+1764 AQAAAYAGAQA
-1772 VQLSAQTVSAQTTQ
+1772 AVQ
-1786 AASPLNNEAEPID
+1786 AASPQVATASPINNETEPVD
-1799 DGSLRLTGEDV
+1799 DGTLRLTGEDV

-1819 ITLSLDNLDSSA
+1819 ITLSLDNLDST
-1831 GVWGLMAQL
+1831 GIWGLMAQL
-1840 DYDGA
+1840 DYAGA

-1857 FPKEGFTMHDDWS
+1857 FPREGFTMHNDWS
-1870 ADPYRFVVSN
+1870 ADSYSFVVSN
-1880 TTRTDITSE
+1880 TDRTNITE
-1889 EAVITI
+1889 EDDVVTI

-1900 DDAQPGHYPVTVALP
+1900 DDAAANHYPVTVTLS
-1915 DAVKAAGEK
+1915 DAVDAAGEK
-1924 VPSQSTEIDVWVA
+1924 IQSQTATIDVWVA
-1937 TDGEFTAQDPEI
+1937 TDGEFTAQEPDV
-1949 KLTAEDDYV
+1949 KLIAEEGYV

-1984 YVYTDSQENST
+1984 YVYTDSKENST
-1995 PVNGATAPQF
+1995 AVNGATAPQF

-2032 TAYTDTDSV
+2032 KAYTDTDGV
-2041 RVEIL
+2041 KVEIL
-2046 EEESLVLLDGNRG
+2046 EKESEIHLDPGRG
-2059 TFGGGVSGKGL
+2059 TFASGSSGKGL
-2070 FTKNGR
+2070 STKNGR
-2076 LPDLGQYIPTREM
+2076 IPNLNEYSPTRDA
-2089 HEFIGWYTQE
+2089 HDFTGWYTKE
-2099 EGGQRVDSDAVFRE
+2099 EGGERVDTDTVFRE

-2128 HAQAPE
+2128 HAQAPVIE
-2134 ITWVTKSVKTEVN
+2134 WVTKAVKAEIG

-2155 EADSPDGGRLSYQWY
+2155 DAKSPDGGTLLYKWY
-2170 RSDTASNENGTLIE
+2170 RSDTGGNENGTPIE
-2184 NAEYY
+2184 KAEYY
-2189 RYAPDTS
+2189 RYTPDTS
-2196 QEGIVYYYCVVT
+2196 QDSIVYYYCVIT
-2208 NTNTSV
+2208 NRNTDPKI
-2214 TGNWTATTKTEAIP
+2214 TGNQTATVKTEAIP
-2228 VYTGTVYVT
+2228 VYVGTVYVT

-2245 NPDKVPLAITRASTG
+2245 SVDKVPLKFYDQSSGRIRP
-2260 EIGIDGYLP
+2260 DGNLP

-2295 AFENATTL
+2295 DFENAVTL
-2303 YAQWSPDAITPVI
+2303 YAQWSPDALTPVI

-2321 NVDDQMINT
+2321 DVEEQIINT
-2330 EIFLPMTVLTPTDGG
+2330 EIFLPMTVLDPTDGG

-2352 RCKEDGT
+2352 RCSEDGT

-2368 EETFMGVA
+2368 ESTFVGMA
-2376 DETGSFY
+2376 DEPGTFY
-2383 YYCVVTNTNKNVS
+2383 YYCVVTNTNKNVV
-2396 GSQTASVRSD
+2396 GSKTASVRSD
-2406 IARVTVVAPTGV
+2406 IAKVTVVAPTGV
-2418 ADAMAPW
+2418 ENAMTPHV
-2425 PNWAVLNDATYG
+2425 NWQAINDAEYG
-2437 KGAQVDDLV
+2437 LGAQVDDLL
-2446 YSAFVGDGGLL
+2446 YYAFVNDGGVL
-2457 TYQWYVSSG
+2457 TYQWYVSPDG
-2466 ETSAGTAIDGATQST
+2466 TSAGTAIDGATRST
-2481 FTPPTDEAG
+2481 FSPPADEAG

-2495 CVATNTNEYASNN
+2495 CVATNTNEYASHN
-2508 KTAHTVSGRAKI
+2508 KTAQSISGRAKI
-2520 TVVDAEAPVIT
+2520 TVVDVEAPMIT
-2531 AQPASATYR
+2531 TQPASAAYR

-2551 VEAPEGCSLTYQW
+2551 VKAPEGCSLTYQW
-2564 YEGYIEDGAAV
+2564 YEGYIGDGVAV
-2575 AGADQNSF
+2575 SGAEQNSF
-2583 VPAVQMEPDEDYMS
+2583 VPATQMEPDEDYMYT
-2597 IYNYFCAITAAYPDG
+2597 YNYFCKITAAYPG
-2612 KTLTLYSQTASI
+2612 GRTLTLYSQVASI
-2624 TVIDPSS
+2624 TVIDSDS
-2631 GEYVITFDPNGGSVS
+2631 GEYIVTFDPNGGSVS
-2646 EISMSTVNQLLLYM
+2646 EISMATVNQQLLYM
-2660 PVPERMGYDFDG
+2660 PVPERIGYDFDG

-2684 VDNRIYSGDETLY
+2684 VSSRIYSADETLY
-2697 AHWVDNGRPVYAQ
+2697 AHWIDNGRPVYAQ
-2710 SPVITAQPENA
+2710 SPVITAQPQNA
-2721 QYFAGDPAAPLTVKA
+2721 QYSVGDTASPLTVQA
-2736 DVTDGG
+2736 NVMDGG
-2742 TLSYQWYQSAD
+2742 TLSYQWYQNTD
-2753 GSTTGGIQVGTNS
+2753 GSTDGGTRVGTNS

-2776 GTYYYYCVITNTND
+2776 GTYYYYCVITNTNGE
-2790 TAYNPTATAK
+2790 AYYPTATV
-2800 TEAACIKVTAKTHT
+2800 TTDAACIKVTKAHS
-2814 HTPIPVAGRDATC
+2814 HTPILVAGREATC
-2827 TEAGSKAYYTCGCGM
+2827 TEAGSKAYYTCTCGM
-2842 SFEDEDCT
+2842 SFEDEACT
-2850 RAIADVDTWRIIP
+2850 KAIA
-2863 VLGHSFGEWER
+2863 
-2874 VTEATCTA
+2874 
-2882 TGQEKRTCSR
+2882 
-2892 CGAEE
+2892 
-2897 TRETEMT
+2897 
-2904 AHAWSDS
+2904 
-2911 YLGENADPQMHY
+2911 
-2923 HVCEVCGA
+2923 
-2931 RDEGAVHTW
+2931 
-2940 NVDAATEQ
+2940 
-2948 TDKHCTVCGYV
+2948 
-2959 AEAQIGHTHQG
+2959 
-2970 ALVAGKDATCTEAGS
+2970 
-2985 KAYYTCGCGMFFAD
+2985 
-2999 EGCTRAITDVD
+2999 DVD

-3019 HSFGEWE
+3019 H
-3026 RVTEA
+3026 
-3031 TCTATGQEKR
+3031 
-3041 TCSRCGA
+3041 
-3048 EETRETEITEHA
+3048 
-3060 WSDSY
+3060 
-3065 LGENAD
+3065 
-3071 PQMHYHVCQVCGE
+3071 
-3084 RDEGAEHSWNVDA
+3084 
-3097 ATEQTD
+3097 
-3103 KHCTVCG
+3103 
-3110 YVAEA
+3110 
-3115 QIGHTHQGTLVE
+3115 
-3127 GKDATCTEAGSKAY
+3127 
-3141 YTCSCGMFFAD
+3141 
-3152 EGCTS
+3152 
-3157 TIVDLHSWKTIPMLE
+3157 
-3172 HDFADGKCTV
+3172 DFEDGKCIV
-3182 CGAADPDYESA
+3182 CGAADPDYEPA
-3193 QPSQPTNPGGSKT
+3193 EPSEPTTSGDNEPGD
-3206 ESPRTGDSSLAL
+3206 PQTGDSSNIAL
-3218 WIAVLFVSGGVMAL
+3218 WIAVLFVSGGVLSTL
-3232 TVKRKKRAG
+3232 TIKRVRKKQR

>member
-1 MKKRIVSLVLTF
+1 MKKRIVSLMLIF
-13 SILLSVIPL
+13 SILLSTLPL
-22 NVLTALAQDPILYGD
+22 GTLTAFAQNNILYGD
-37 ADGSGTVDMSDVN
+37 ADGNGKVDMSDVN
-50 LMEQYIEGDEEA
+50 LMGQYMDGDAEA
-62 KTSIHFTEAD
+62 QAAIYLTEAD
-72 VNVDGALNSDDVTLV
+72 VNADSVVNSDDVELV
-87 KECLAG
+87 KEYLAG

-108 NGGGEVAPIKVGR
+108 DGGGEIGPIKVGKG
-121 NYTIMQE
+121 YAIMQK
-128 IPSPGKEGEVFV
+128 IPSPGKDGETFV
-140 GWQKADGS
+140 GWQKENGT

-156 TEDMTLQAVYEPME
+156 TGDMTLRAIYEPMDV
-170 PAEQVYID
+170 AEQVYID

-185 KTDLEIGITAPDKT
+185 KTDLEIGITAPGKT
-199 ADQVKEAVTLLT
+199 AEQVKAAITLLT
-211 KDGSDPVDLVVA
+211 KDGSDPVNLVVT

-228 SFTVRADGG
+228 SFAVYGDGG

-251 LTFTDRDARYRTV
+251 LTFTDRDERYRTV

-270 QEEDNIEFDPDVV
+270 EEEDNIEFDPGVV
-283 FIQDTDDY
+283 FIQDTDEY
-291 SYYLDVPGSVD
+291 SYYINVPDSGR
-302 EEFVPVLDIPIYADG
+302 EFVPVLDIPIYADG
-317 SAEVTTGR
+317 SAEVTTGS
-325 MNINT
+325 MQITT

-376 RVTAVSVPWAFQ
+376 RVTAVSEPWAFR

-409 KVDVLPAGGAGTAGT
+409 QVDALPDGTVGATGT
-424 VDVNGYDHIARA
+424 VDVNSYDHIARA
-436 SLGMTE
+436 ALGITE

-450 LLAFYTQDFAGLTED
+450 LLAFYTGDFAKLTED
-465 SPVVYAKVTGIEAD
+465 SPVVYAKVTGTLAD
-479 ELTVNYEIIDKAD
+479 ELTATYEIIDKAD

-514 ELQASVTAAL
+514 ELQASMMSAL

-538 TGALQTP
+538 AGALQTP
-545 SIQGQLLDMG
+545 SIQNQLLDMG
-555 VSQAEID
+555 VSQSEIE
-562 AMAAQ
+562 AMAAR
-567 PLAAAAGGGGRT
+567 PLAAAAGGSGRT
-579 KFLVEDVRVTPSVLV
+579 KFVVEGVTVTPSVLI
-594 HDRYEDGYG
+594 HDRYDDGYG
-603 MGLDVSAVFS
+603 LGLDVSAVFS

-680 KTYTVSEQKRESFDE
+680 KTYTVTEQKRESFDE
-695 FIEFVRNGEYA
+695 FIEFVRNGEYVNA
-706 DALRE
+706 VRE

-717 QRKLGGGQDV
+717 QRKLGGGEEV
-727 IDQIDSILNSLPKIN
+727 VDQIDSILSSFPKIN

-760 DVSSEFEEVLSAE
+760 DVSDEFEEVLSAE
-773 SAEDSKV
+773 SVEDSKV
-780 GIEQLMNRYSELLN
+780 GIEQLMNRYSELMN

-801 LFSKELFSKTYHIK
+801 LFSRELFSKTYHIK

-919 YIYIKERPAG
+919 YIYIKERPAN
-929 TSDWNVEERAEGAM
+929 TSAWEVEERAEGAM
-943 YMEFGLYLTVK
+943 YVEFGLYLTVK

-991 SPTSTDILYILDE
+991 APTSTDILYILDE

-1013 MELPEAYRNMKTID
+1013 MKLPEAYRNMKTID

-1032 KAQSVYDLSNYHI
+1032 KAQSIYDLSNYHI

-1052 SIDQNGTISFD
+1052 SIDSSGIISFD
-1063 KSQIGADDRYAY
+1063 KTQIGEDDRYAY

-1111 KLYNVYV
+1111 QLYNVYV

-1145 EEEIHDLIGY
+1145 QEEIHDLIGY

-1167 YTDAGSYRAE
+1167 YADAGSYRAE

-1198 YSLHVKNIQGKDGIP
+1198 YSLHVKNIQGGDGIP
-1213 YASTY
+1213 YAGTY

-1235 GADDPDNGKFSA
+1235 GANDPDNGKFSV
-1247 FLNLTREENDDEVF
+1247 FLNLTREGNDDEVF

-1292 TFTFQ
+1292 TFKFQ
-1297 GISVPDYTVT
+1297 GISVPDYIVT
-1307 FRTGAAPQAGDL
+1307 FRAGTAPQAGDL

-1338 AVTASENSVTYSV
+1338 AVTAVENSVTYSV
-1351 TCQAL
+1351 TCSAL

-1365 NFTVKPSEHQSP
+1365 SFTVKPSEHQSE

-1415 CTKPFDFSSARMP
+1415 CTKAFDFGSARMP
-1428 AGGMTL
+1428 AGGMSL

-1440 TQVEVHIMQNAATEL
+1440 TQVEVHIMQDAATEL

-1484 FDNIEY
+1484 YDNIEY

-1505 DIYLYPY
+1505 DIYLYPH
-1512 IGEKLEIGV
+1512 IGEKLDIGI
-1521 TADLFTPYEK
+1521 TEDLFTKTEK
-1531 DYNRYPALL
+1531 EYNRNPVSLA
-1540 KMPEIFSSA
+1540 MPELFESA
-1549 DFYRKGFYTQDVQVL
+1549 DFYSKGFYTQDLQVL
-1564 VREQGA
+1564 FREQGA

-1583 LLYSDGWPVHAGV
+1583 YIFLDSEWPVHAGV

-1632 APLSIPVLQ
+1632 AALSLPRVQ
-1641 GGYDSVSVSLPKNF
+1641 GGVYSVSVHLPDNF
-1655 DRYSFTED
+1655 DRYNFTED
-1663 NQVTIKLRYM
+1663 NQVTIRLQYM
-1673 QENMNFADYATYTM
+1673 QENGNFVDYASHTM
-1687 PIFDGQYM
+1687 PIFDGQYVM
-1695 THSKYLYTC
+1695 HDKYLYTF
-1704 TFDRDELVNPADGLK
+1704 TVDPDELVNPADDPK
-1719 FGGTL
+1719 FGDIL

-1738 YGTTTGYGLGGL
+1738 YGTTTEYSLGGL

-1764 AQAASPQA
+1764 AQAAAYAGAQAAVQAASPQ
-1772 VQLSAQTVSAQTTQ
+1772 T
-1786 AASPLNNEAEPID
+1786 ASPLNNEPESD
-1799 DGSLRLTGEDV
+1799 NGTLRLTGEDV

-1819 ITLSLDNLDSSA
+1819 ITLSLDNLDST
-1831 GVWGLMAQL
+1831 GIWGLMAQL
-1840 DYDGA
+1840 DYEGA

-1852 SAGSA
+1852 SVGSA
-1857 FPKEGFTMHDDWS
+1857 FPREGFTMHKDWS
-1870 ADPYRFVVSN
+1870 ADPYQFVVSN
-1880 TTRTDITSE
+1880 TAQTNITSQDD
-1889 EAVITI
+1889 VITL

-1900 DDAQPGHYPVTVALP
+1900 DDAAADHYPVTVTLS
-1915 DAVKAAGEK
+1915 DAVNAAGEK
-1924 VPSQSTEIDVWVA
+1924 IKSQTAEIDVWVA
-1937 TDGEFTAQDPEI
+1937 TDGEFTAQKPEV
-1949 KLTAEDDYV
+1949 KLIAEEDGYV
-1958 YTKGNTADM
+1958 YTKGNTADTL
-1967 VYVNGSVSD
+1967 YVNSSVSD

-1984 YVYTDSQENST
+1984 YVYTDSKENST
-1995 PVNGATAPQF
+1995 LVNGATGFEF
-2005 TPPTDTAGIFYYYCR
+2005 TPPTGTPGIFYYYCQ

-2032 TAYTDTDSV
+2032 TADTDTDGV
-2041 RVEIL
+2041 KVEVL
-2046 EEESLVLLDGNRG
+2046 EKESLVLLNGNRG
-2059 TFGGGVSGKGL
+2059 TFGSYSSIGL
-2070 FTKNGR
+2070 YTKNGR
-2076 LPDLGQYIPTREM
+2076 LPDLDDYIPTREV
-2089 HEFIGWYTQE
+2089 HEFTGWYTQE
-2099 EGGQRVDSDAVFRE
+2099 EGGERVDTDTVFRE
-2113 DTTLYAHWAA
+2113 DTDLYAHWSP

-2134 ITWVTKSVKTEVN
+2134 IDWETKSIKAEVN
-2147 DISNGLYV
+2147 DVSNYLFV
-2155 EADSPDGGRLSYQWY
+2155 SATSPDGGRLSYRWY
-2170 RSDTASNENGTLIE
+2170 KSDTASNENGTLVP
-2184 NAEYY
+2184 NADYY
-2189 RYAPDTS
+2189 RYTPDTS

-2208 NTNTSV
+2208 NTNTTV

-2228 VYTGTVYVT
+2228 VYVGTVYVT

-2245 NPDKVPLAITRASTG
+2245 NPDKVPLEITRASTG
-2260 EIGIDGYLP
+2260 EIGVAEKLP

-2279 GWYTEPEGGR
+2279 GWYTEPDGGR

-2295 AFENATTL
+2295 NFENATTL
-2303 YAQWSPDAITPVI
+2303 YARWSPDAITPVI

-2321 NVDDQMINT
+2321 NVDDQIINT
-2330 EIFLPMTVLTPTDGG
+2330 EIYLAVTALDPTDGG

-2352 RCKEDGT
+2352 RCNEDGT
-2359 GAQPVEGAT
+2359 EAQPVVGAT
-2368 EETFMGVA
+2368 EESFMGMA
-2376 DETGSFY
+2376 GETGTFY

-2396 GSQTASVRSD
+2396 GSKTASVQSD
-2406 IARVTVVAPTGV
+2406 IARVTVVEPTGV
-2418 ADAMAPW
+2418 ENAQAPRPSW
-2425 PNWAVLNDATYG
+2425 EVLDDATYG
-2437 KGAQVDDLV
+2437 KGAQVDDLR
-2446 YSAFVGDGGLL
+2446 YYAFVNDGGVL
-2457 TYQWYVSSG
+2457 TYQWYVSPD

-2490 TFYYY
+2490 TYYYY
-2495 CVATNTNEYASNN
+2495 CVATNTNEYATHN
-2508 KTAHTVSGRAKI
+2508 KTAQTTSSRAKI
-2520 TVVDAEAPVIT
+2520 TVVDVKAPIIT
-2531 AQPASATYR
+2531 TQPASAAYR
-2540 EGDTAVPLTVE
+2540 EGDTAEPLTVE

-2564 YEGYIEDGAAV
+2564 YEGYIGDGVAM

-2583 VPAVQMEPDEDYMS
+2583 VPAAQMESDEDYMS
-2597 IYNYFCAITAAYPDG
+2597 IYNYFCEITAAYPDG
-2612 KTLTLYSQTASI
+2612 KTLTLYSQVASI
-2624 TVIDPSS
+2624 TVIDSGS
-2631 GEYVITFDPNGGSVS
+2631 GEYIVTFDPNGGSVS
-2646 EISMSTVNQLLLYM
+2646 EISMSTVNQQLLYM
-2660 PVPERMGYDFDG
+2660 PVPERIGYDFDG
-2672 WYTEK
+2672 WYTQK

-2684 VDNRIYSGDETLY
+2684 VSSRIYSGDETLY
-2697 AHWVDNGRPVYAQ
+2697 AHWIDNGRPVYAQ
-2710 SPVITAQPENA
+2710 SPVITAQPQNA
-2721 QYFAGDPAAPLTVKA
+2721 QYSEGDPAAPLTA
-2736 DVTDGG
+2736 EAGVTDGG
-2742 TLSYQWYQSAD
+2742 TLSYQWYQSSD
-2753 GSTTGGIQVGTNS
+2753 GSTDGGTKVGTNS

-2776 GTYYYYCVITNTND
+2776 GTYYYYCVITNTNGE
-2790 TAYNPTATAK
+2790 AYYPTATV
-2800 TEAACIKVTAKTHT
+2800 TTDAACIKVTKAHS
-2814 HTPIPVAGRDATC
+2814 HTPILVVGREATC
-2827 TEAGSKAYYTCGCGM
+2827 TEAGSKAYYTCTCGM
-2842 SFEDEDCT
+2842 YFEDEKCT
-2850 RAIADVDTWRIIP
+2850 KAIIDLNDWKT
-2863 VLGHSFGEWER
+2863 
-2874 VTEATCTA
+2874 
-2882 TGQEKRTCSR
+2882 
-2892 CGAEE
+2892 
-2897 TRETEMT
+2897 
-2904 AHAWSDS
+2904 
-2911 YLGENADPQMHY
+2911 
-2923 HVCEVCGA
+2923 
-2931 RDEGAVHTW
+2931 
-2940 NVDAATEQ
+2940 
-2948 TDKHCTVCGYV
+2948 
-2959 AEAQIGHTHQG
+2959 
-2970 ALVAGKDATCTEAGS
+2970 
-2985 KAYYTCGCGMFFAD
+2985 
-2999 EGCTRAITDVD
+2999 
-3010 TWRIIPALG
+3010 IPALG
-3019 HSFGEWE
+3019 HDFEDGE
-3026 RVTEA
+3026 
-3031 TCTATGQEKR
+3031 CTA
-3041 TCSRCGA
+3041 
-3048 EETRETEITEHA
+3048 
-3060 WSDSY
+3060 
-3065 LGENAD
+3065 
-3071 PQMHYHVCQVCGE
+3071 
-3084 RDEGAEHSWNVDA
+3084 
-3097 ATEQTD
+3097 
-3103 KHCTVCG
+3103 
-3110 YVAEA
+3110 
-3115 QIGHTHQGTLVE
+3115 
-3127 GKDATCTEAGSKAY
+3127 
-3141 YTCSCGMFFAD
+3141 
-3152 EGCTS
+3152 
-3157 TIVDLHSWKTIPMLE
+3157 
-3172 HDFADGKCTV
+3172 
-3182 CGAADPDYESA
+3182 CGAADPDYEPANTSD
-3193 QPSQPTNPGGSKT
+3193 KT
-3206 ESPRTGDSSLAL
+3206 DGPMTGYRNSIVM
-3218 WIAVLFVSGGVMAL
+3218 WIAVLFVSSGVLGAL
-3232 TVKRKKRAG
+3232 TFKRKKKGK

>member
-1 MKKRIVSLVLTF
+1 MKKRIVSLMLTF
-13 SILLSVIPL
+13 SILLSTLPL
-22 NVLTALAQDPILYGD
+22 GTLTAFAQNNILYGD
-37 ADGSGTVDMSDVN
+37 ADDNGKVDMSDVN
-50 LMEQYIEGDEEA
+50 LMGQYMDGDAEA
-62 KTSIHFTEAD
+62 QAAIYLTEAD
-72 VNVDGALNSDDVTLV
+72 VNADSVVNSDDVELV
-87 KECLAG
+87 KEYLAG

-108 NGGGEVAPIKVGR
+108 DGGGEIGPIKVGKG
-121 NYTIMQE
+121 YAIMQK
-128 IPSPGKEGEVFV
+128 IPSPGKDGETFV
-140 GWQKADGS
+140 GWQKENGT

-156 TEDMTLQAVYEPME
+156 TGDMTLRAIYETMDV
-170 PAEQVYID
+170 AEQVYID

-185 KTDLEIGITAPDKT
+185 KTDLEIGITAPGKT
-199 ADQVKEAVTLLT
+199 AEQVKAAITLLT
-211 KDGSDPVDLVVA
+211 KDGSDPVNLVVT

-228 SFTVRADGG
+228 SFAVYGDGG

-251 LTFTDRDARYRTV
+251 LTFTDRDERYRTV

-270 QEEDNIEFDPDVV
+270 EEEDNIEFDPGVV
-283 FIQDTDDY
+283 FIQDTDEY
-291 SYYLDVPGSVD
+291 SYYINVPDSGR
-302 EEFVPVLDIPIYADG
+302 EFVPVLDIPIYADG
-317 SAEVTTGR
+317 SAEVTTGS
-325 MNINT
+325 MQITT

-376 RVTAVSVPWAFQ
+376 RVTAVSEPWAFR

-409 KVDVLPAGGAGTAGT
+409 QVDALPDGTVGATGT
-424 VDVNGYDHIARA
+424 VDVNSYDHIARA
-436 SLGMTE
+436 ALGITE

-450 LLAFYTQDFAGLTED
+450 LLAFYTGDFAKLTED
-465 SPVVYAKVTGIEAD
+465 SPVVYAKVTGTLAD
-479 ELTVNYEIIDKAD
+479 ELTATYEIIDKAD

-514 ELQASVTAAL
+514 ELQASVMSAL
-524 EDSSFT
+524 EDSGFT

-538 TGALQTP
+538 AGALQTP
-545 SIQGQLLDMG
+545 SIQNQLLDMG
-555 VSQAEID
+555 VSQSEIE
-562 AMAAQ
+562 AMAAR
-567 PLAAAAGGGGRT
+567 PLAAAAGGSGRT
-579 KFLVEDVRVTPSVLV
+579 KFVVEGVTVTPSVLI
-594 HDRYEDGYG
+594 HDRYDDGYG
-603 MGLDVSAVFS
+603 LGLDVSAVFS

-680 KTYTVSEQKRESFDE
+680 KTYTVTEQKRESFDE
-695 FIEFVRNGEYA
+695 FIEFVRNGEYVNA
-706 DALRE
+706 VRE

-717 QRKLGGGQDV
+717 QRKLGGGEEV
-727 IDQIDSILNSLPKIN
+727 VDQIDSILSSFPKIN

-760 DVSSEFEEVLSAE
+760 DVSDEFEEVLSAE
-773 SAEDSKV
+773 SVEDSKV
-780 GIEQLMNRYSELLN
+780 GIEQLMNRYSELMN

-801 LFSKELFSKTYHIK
+801 LFSRELFSKTYHIK

-919 YIYIKERPAG
+919 YIYIKERPAN
-929 TSDWNVEERAEGAM
+929 TSAWEVEERAEGAM
-943 YMEFGLYLTVK
+943 YVEFGLYLTVK

-991 SPTSTDILYILDE
+991 APTSTDILYILDE

-1013 MELPEAYRNMKTID
+1013 MKLPEAYRNMKTID

-1032 KAQSVYDLSNYHI
+1032 KAQSIYDLSNYHI

-1052 SIDQNGTISFD
+1052 SIDSSGTISFD
-1063 KSQIGADDRYAY
+1063 KNQIGEDDRYAY

-1111 KLYNVYV
+1111 QLYNVYV

-1145 EEEIHDLIGY
+1145 QEEIHDLIGY

-1167 YTDAGSYRAE
+1167 YADAGSYRAE

-1198 YSLHVKNIQGKDGIP
+1198 YSLHVKNIQGGDGIP
-1213 YASTY
+1213 YAGTY

-1235 GADDPDNGKFSA
+1235 GANDPDNGKFSV
-1247 FLNLTREENDDEVF
+1247 FLNLTREGNDDEVF

-1292 TFTFQ
+1292 TFKFQ
-1297 GISVPDYTVT
+1297 GISVPDYIVT
-1307 FRTGAAPQAGDL
+1307 FRAGTAPQAGDL

-1338 AVTASENSVTYSV
+1338 AVTTVENSVTYSV
-1351 TCQAL
+1351 TCSAL

-1365 NFTVKPSEHQSP
+1365 SFTVKPSEHQSE

-1415 CTKPFDFSSARMP
+1415 CTQPFDFSSARMP

-1440 TQVEVHIMQNAATEL
+1440 TQVEVHIMQDAATEL

-1505 DIYLYPY
+1505 DIYLYPH
-1512 IGEKLEIGV
+1512 IGEKLDIGI
-1521 TADLFTPYEK
+1521 TEDLFTKIDRE
-1531 DYNRYPALL
+1531 YNRKPAYLA
-1540 KMPEIFSSA
+1540 MPDIFESA
-1549 DFYRKGFYTQDVQVL
+1549 DFYRKGFYTQDLQVL
-1564 VREQGA
+1564 FREQGA

-1577 EVEDPY
+1577 EVANPY
-1583 LLYSDGWPVHAGV
+1583 SINSDWPVHAGV

-1632 APLSIPVLQ
+1632 AALSLPRVQ
-1641 GGYDSVSVSLPKNF
+1641 GGVYSVSVHLPDNF
-1655 DRYSFTED
+1655 DRYNFTED

-1673 QENMNFADYATYTM
+1673 QDNMNFVDYASHTM
-1687 PIFDGQYM
+1687 PIFDGQYVM
-1695 THSKYLYTC
+1695 HDKYLYTF
-1704 TFDRDELVNPADGLK
+1704 TVNRDELVNPADDPK
-1719 FGGTL
+1719 FGDIL

-1738 YGTTTGYGLGGL
+1738 YGTTTEYSLGGL

-1764 AQAASPQA
+1764 AQAAAYAGAQAAVQAASPQ
-1772 VQLSAQTVSAQTTQ
+1772 T
-1786 AASPLNNEAEPID
+1786 ASPLNNEPESD
-1799 DGSLRLTGEDV
+1799 NGTLRLTGEDV

-1819 ITLSLDNLDSSA
+1819 ITLSLDNLDST
-1831 GVWGLMAQL
+1831 GIWGLMAQL
-1840 DYDGA
+1840 DYEGA

-1852 SAGSA
+1852 SVGSA
-1857 FPKEGFTMHDDWS
+1857 FPREGFTMHNDWS
-1870 ADPYRFVVSN
+1870 ADPYSFVVSN
-1880 TTRTDITSE
+1880 TTQTNITSE
-1889 EAVITI
+1889 DDVVTI

-1900 DDAQPGHYPVTVALP
+1900 DDAAAGHYPVTVTLQ
-1915 DAVKAAGEK
+1915 DAVNAAGEK
-1924 VPSQSTEIDVWVA
+1924 IPSQTAKIDVWVA
-1937 TDGEFTAQDPEI
+1937 TDGEFTAQEPDV
-1949 KLTAEDDYV
+1949 KLIAEEGYV
-1958 YTKGNTADM
+1958 YTKGNTADTL
-1967 VYVNGSVSD
+1967 YVNGSVSD
-1976 GGTLSYQW
+1976 GGALSYQW
-1984 YVYTDSQENST
+1984 YVYTDSKESST
-1995 PVNGATAPQF
+1995 PVNGAADAQF

-2020 VTNTLSTIAGEK
+2020 VTNTLSTIAGER
-2032 TAYTDTDSV
+2032 TAVTDTDSV

-2046 EEESLVLLDGNRG
+2046 EKESEIHLNPGRG
-2059 TFGGGVSGKGL
+2059 VFDSGSSGIGL
-2070 FTKNGR
+2070 STKNGR
-2076 LPDLGQYIPTREM
+2076 IPNLDEYSPTRDA
-2089 HEFIGWYTQE
+2089 HDFTGWYTQE
-2099 EGGQRVDSDAVFRE
+2099 EGGERVGTDTVFRE
-2113 DTTLYAHWAA
+2113 DTMLYAHWAA
-2123 TGELT
+2123 TGELN
-2128 HAQAPE
+2128 HAQPPV
-2134 ITWVTKSVKTEVN
+2134 IDWVTKSVKAEVGY
-2147 DISNGLYV
+2147 ISNGLYV
-2155 EADSPDGGRLSYQWY
+2155 DAVSPDGGTLLYQWY
-2170 RSDTASNENGTLIE
+2170 RSDTASNQNGTPIE
-2184 NAEYY
+2184 KAEYY
-2189 RYAPDTS
+2189 RYTPDTS
-2196 QEGIVYYYCVVT
+2196 QDGIVYYYCVIT
-2208 NTNTSV
+2208 NRNTNPEI
-2214 TGNWTATTKTEAIP
+2214 TGSQTATVKTEAIP
-2228 VYTGTVYVT
+2228 VYVGTVYVT
-2237 LDAQGGSV
+2237 LDAQDGSV
-2245 NPDKVPLAITRASTG
+2245 NPDKVPLKFYSTLSG
-2260 EIGIDGYLP
+2260 RIQIDGNLP

-2279 GWYTEPEGGR
+2279 GWYTQPDGGR

-2295 AFENATTL
+2295 DFENAITL
-2303 YAQWSPDAITPVI
+2303 YAQWSPDALTPVI
-2316 ADQPD
+2316 ADGPD
-2321 NVDDQMINT
+2321 DVEEQMVNT
-2330 EIFLPMTVLTPTDGG
+2330 EIYLPMIVLDPTDGG
-2345 TLSYQWY
+2345 ALSYQWY
-2352 RCKEDGT
+2352 RCNEDGS
-2359 GAQPVEGAT
+2359 GAQLIEGAT
-2368 EETFMGVA
+2368 DSTGTDMA
-2376 DETGSFY
+2376 KETGTFY
-2383 YYCVVTNTNKNVS
+2383 YYCVVTNTNKNVI
-2396 GSQTASVRSD
+2396 GSKTASVRSD
-2406 IARVTVVAPTGV
+2406 IAKVTVVEPTGV
-2418 ADAMAPW
+2418 ENAMEPQL
-2425 PNWAVLNDATYG
+2425 NWEVMNDATYG

-2446 YSAFVGDGGLL
+2446 YSAFVGDGGVL
-2457 TYQWYVSSG
+2457 TYQWYVSSD
-2466 ETSAGTAIDGATQST
+2466 ETAGTAIDGATRST
-2481 FTPPTDEAG
+2481 FTPPTGEAG

-2495 CVATNTNEYASNN
+2495 CVSTNTNEYATHN
-2508 KTAHTVSGRAKI
+2508 KTAQTTSSRAKI
-2520 TVVDAEAPVIT
+2520 TVVDVKAPIIT
-2531 AQPASATYR
+2531 TQPASAAYR
-2540 EGDTAVPLTVE
+2540 EGDTAEPLTVE

-2564 YEGYIEDGAAV
+2564 YEGYIGDGVAM

-2583 VPAVQMEPDEDYMS
+2583 VPAAQMESDEDYMS
-2597 IYNYFCAITAAYPDG
+2597 IYNYFCEITAAYPDG
-2612 KTLTLYSQTASI
+2612 KTLTLYSQVASI
-2624 TVIDPSS
+2624 TVIDSGS
-2631 GEYVITFDPNGGSVS
+2631 GEYIVTFDPNGGSVS
-2646 EISMSTVNQLLLYM
+2646 EISMSTVNQQLLYM
-2660 PVPERMGYDFDG
+2660 PVPERIGYDFDG
-2672 WYTEK
+2672 WYTQK

-2684 VDNRIYSGDETLY
+2684 VSSRIYSGDETLY
-2697 AHWVDNGRPVYAQ
+2697 AHWIDNGRPVYAQ
-2710 SPVITAQPENA
+2710 SPVITAQPQNA
-2721 QYFAGDPAAPLTVKA
+2721 QYSEGDPAAPLTA
-2736 DVTDGG
+2736 EAGVTDGG
-2742 TLSYQWYQSAD
+2742 TLSYQWYQSSD
-2753 GSTTGGIQVGTNS
+2753 GSTDGGTKVGTNS

-2776 GTYYYYCVITNTND
+2776 GTYYYYCVITNTNGE
-2790 TAYNPTATAK
+2790 AYYPTATV
-2800 TEAACIKVTAKTHT
+2800 TTDAACIKVTKAHS
-2814 HTPIPVAGRDATC
+2814 HTPILVVGREATC
-2827 TEAGSKAYYTCGCGM
+2827 TEAGSKAYYLCGCGM
-2842 SFEDEDCT
+2842 AFEDENCT
-2850 RAIADVDTWRIIP
+2850 KPIADVESWRVIP
-2863 VLGHSFGEWER
+2863 LLGHSFGEWET
-2874 VTEATCTA
+2874 VKEATCTEA
-2882 TGQEKRTCSR
+2882 GREKRTCSR
-2892 CGAEE
+2892 CKTDE
-2897 TRETEMT
+2897 TRETDMEE
-2904 AHAWSDS
+2904 HEWSDS
-2911 YLGENADPQMHY
+2911 YLGENADPQKHY
-2923 HVCEVCGA
+2923 HVCKACGI
-2931 RDEGAVHTW
+2931 RDSGAEHIW

-2959 AEAQIGHTHQG
+2959 AEAQVGHTHQG
-2970 ALVAGKDATCTEAGS
+2970 TLVEGNEATCTEAGS
-2985 KAYYTCGCGMFFAD
+2985 KAYYTCTCGMYFED
-2999 EGCTRAITDVD
+2999 ERCTKAIIDLNDWKT
-3010 TWRIIPALG
+3010 IPALG
-3019 HSFGEWE
+3019 HDFEDGE
-3026 RVTEA
+3026 
-3031 TCTATGQEKR
+3031 CTA
-3041 TCSRCGA
+3041 
-3048 EETRETEITEHA
+3048 
-3060 WSDSY
+3060 
-3065 LGENAD
+3065 
-3071 PQMHYHVCQVCGE
+3071 
-3084 RDEGAEHSWNVDA
+3084 
-3097 ATEQTD
+3097 
-3103 KHCTVCG
+3103 
-3110 YVAEA
+3110 
-3115 QIGHTHQGTLVE
+3115 
-3127 GKDATCTEAGSKAY
+3127 
-3141 YTCSCGMFFAD
+3141 
-3152 EGCTS
+3152 
-3157 TIVDLHSWKTIPMLE
+3157 
-3172 HDFADGKCTV
+3172 
-3182 CGAADPDYESA
+3182 CGAADPDYEPANTSD
-3193 QPSQPTNPGGSKT
+3193 KT
-3206 ESPRTGDSSLAL
+3206 DGPMTGYRNSIVM
-3218 WIAVLFVSGGVMAL
+3218 WIAVLFVSSGVLGAL
-3232 TVKRKKRAG
+3232 TFKRKKKGK